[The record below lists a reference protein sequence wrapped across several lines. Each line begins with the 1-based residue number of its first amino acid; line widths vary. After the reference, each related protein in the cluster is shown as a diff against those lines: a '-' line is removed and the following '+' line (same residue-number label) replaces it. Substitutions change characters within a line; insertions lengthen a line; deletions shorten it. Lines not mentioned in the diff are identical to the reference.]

1 MNKVY
6 LIGLPASGKT
16 TTAKWLADKLG
27 WKCLDLDEMI
37 ESESGLSIPEYFA
50 LHGESKFREAES
62 AILKNT
68 KSLSQFVISC
78 GGGTA
83 AYFNNMDWMCSH
95 GMTIYLNT
103 DLSIILSRIEKNLAV
118 RPMFSGLSG
127 DQIKEKLLSILEE
140 RAIFYS
146 KSKII
151 WNKSVPTDMLHF
163 AVNQLVAN

>member
-16 TTAKWLADKLG
+16 TTAKWLAEKLG
-27 WKCLDLDEMI
+27 WSSLDLDELI
-37 ESESGLSIPEYFA
+37 EKETGFSVLQYFEKF
-50 LHGESKFREAES
+50 GEEKFREIES
-62 AILKNT
+62 LTLKNT
-68 KSLSQFVISC
+68 KSLSHVVVSC

-103 DLSIILSRIEKNLAV
+103 DLTTILARIEKNITQ
-118 RPMFSGLSG
+118 RPMFLGLSAEE
-127 DQIKEKLLSILEE
+127 IKQKLLTILEE

-146 KSKII
+146 KSKIV
-151 WNKSVPTDMLHF
+151 WNKAVPNDMLHF
-163 AVNQLVAN
+163 AVNQLIAV

>member
-16 TTAKWLADKLG
+16 TTAKWLAEKLG
-27 WKCLDLDEMI
+27 WECLDLDDLISQET
-37 ESESGLSIPEYFA
+37 SLTIPQYFEQF
-50 LHGESKFREAES
+50 GESKFRELES
-62 AILKNT
+62 SLLKNT
-68 KSLSQFVISC
+68 KKLSHVVISC

-83 AYFNNMDWMCSH
+83 AYFNNMDWMCAN

-103 DLSIILSRIEKNLAV
+103 DLTTILSRIEKNIAQ
-118 RPMFSGLSG
+118 RPMFLGLSA
-127 DQIKEKLLSILEE
+127 DEIKEKLLTILEE

-151 WNKSVPTDMLHF
+151 WNKAVPTDMLHF
-163 AVNQLVAN
+163 AVNQFIAM

>member
-16 TTAKWLADKLG
+16 TTAKWLAEKLG
-27 WKCLDLDEMI
+27 WKCLDLDELI
-37 ESESGLSIPEYFA
+37 ESETGLSVPEYFA
-50 LHGESKFREAES
+50 VHGESKFREVES
-62 AILKNT
+62 TILKNT

-103 DLSIILSRIEKNLAV
+103 DLSIILARIEKNLAV

-127 DQIKEKLLSILEE
+127 DEIKQKLIAILEE

>member
-16 TTAKWLADKLG
+16 TTAKWLAEKLG
-27 WKCLDLDEMI
+27 WSSLDLDDLI
-37 ESESGLSIPEYFA
+37 ENETGLSVPQYFEKF
-50 LHGESKFREAES
+50 GESKFREIES

-68 KSLSQFVISC
+68 KKLSRVVVSC

-83 AYFNNMDWMCSH
+83 AYCNNMDWMCAN

-103 DLSIILSRIEKNLAV
+103 DLTTILARIEKNITQ
-118 RPMFSGLSG
+118 RPMFFGLSAEE
-127 DQIKEKLLSILEE
+127 IKQKLLTILEE

-151 WNKSVPTDMLHF
+151 WNKAIPNDMLHF
-163 AVNQLVAN
+163 AVNQLIAS

>member
-16 TTAKWLADKLG
+16 TTAKWLAEKMG
-27 WKCLDLDEMI
+27 WQNLDLDDVLEK
-37 ESESGLSIPEYFA
+37 ESGMSIAQYF
-50 LHGESKFREAES
+50 LQFGEAKFREMES
-62 AILKNT
+62 KLLKNT
-68 KSLSQFVISC
+68 KDLKQTIVSC

-83 AYFNNMDWMCSH
+83 AHFNNMEWMCAN

-103 DLSIILSRIEKNLAV
+103 DLNVIVSRIQKNSAV
-118 RPMFSGLSG
+118 RPMFSGLSVEE
-127 DQIKEKLLSILEE
+127 IRLKLLEILEE

-151 WNKSVPTDMLHF
+151 WNKSTPNEMLHF
-163 AVNQLVAN
+163 AVNQMVNI

>member
-16 TTAKWLADKLG
+16 TTAKWLAEKLG
-27 WKCLDLDEMI
+27 WTSLDLDDLI
-37 ESESGLSIPEYFA
+37 SQESGLSITQYFEQF
-50 LHGESKFREAES
+50 GESKFREIES
-62 AILKNT
+62 ALLKNT
-68 KSLSQFVISC
+68 KKLTHVVISC

-83 AYFNNMDWMCSH
+83 AYYNNMDWMCAN

-103 DLSIILSRIEKNLAV
+103 DLTTILSRIEKNIAQ
-118 RPMFSGLSG
+118 RPMFLGLSA
-127 DQIKEKLLSILEE
+127 DEIKEKLLTILEE

-151 WNKSVPTDMLHF
+151 WNKAVPTDMLHF
-163 AVNQLVAN
+163 AVNQFIAV

>member
-37 ESESGLSIPEYFA
+37 ESETGLSIPEYFA
-50 LHGESKFREAES
+50 LHGESKFREVES
-62 AILKNT
+62 SILKNT
-68 KSLSQFVISC
+68 KSLNHFVISC

-118 RPMFSGLSG
+118 RPMFSGLSAEE
-127 DQIKEKLLSILEE
+127 IKQKLISILEE

-151 WNKSVPTDMLHF
+151 WNKSVPNEMLHF
-163 AVNQLVAN
+163 TVNQLVTR

>member
-16 TTAKWLADKLG
+16 TTAKWLAEKMG
-27 WKCLDLDEMI
+27 WNNLDLDNVLENETGMTVAQ
-37 ESESGLSIPEYFA
+37 YFSQY
-50 LHGESKFREAES
+50 GEDKFRELES
-62 AILKNT
+62 TILKNT
-68 KSLSQFVISC
+68 KNLKHFVISC

-83 AYFNNMDWMCSH
+83 AHYNNMDWMCAN

-103 DLSIILSRIEKNLAV
+103 DLSVIVSRIQKNADV
-118 RPMFSGLSG
+118 RPMFSGLSV
-127 DQIKEKLLSILEE
+127 DQIRLKLLEVLEE

-151 WNKSVPTDMLHF
+151 WNNATPTEMLHF
-163 AVNQLVAN
+163 AVNQLVAI